1 MWDSAVFFLFKVSQ
15 IVYISLFLLFLYIVV
30 FLLDIKEEEF

>member
-1 MWDSAVFFLFKVSQ
+1 MWDSPVFFLFKVSQ

>member
-1 MWDSAVFFLFKVSQ
+1 MWDSPVFFLFEVSQ